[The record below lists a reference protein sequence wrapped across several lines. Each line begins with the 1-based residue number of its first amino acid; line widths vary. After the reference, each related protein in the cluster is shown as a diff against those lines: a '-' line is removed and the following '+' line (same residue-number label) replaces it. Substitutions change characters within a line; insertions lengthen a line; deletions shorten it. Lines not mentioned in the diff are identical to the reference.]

1 MLDWLYRYLD
11 ARRARADRVA
21 ADAAALTARF
31 GASAYGIA
39 RDRDRAERRGD
50 VIDGARPA
58 GHWGRVKLRIA
69 RETGKEAGLD
79 TATRYLRDD
88 ATRAPAPS
96 PGTQDHGTTRM
107 PLPPAP

>member
-1 MLDWLYRYLD
+1 MLGWLHRYLGT
-11 ARRARADRVA
+11 RRARADRVA

-39 RDRDRAERRGD
+39 RDRDRAERRGG
-50 VIDGARPA
+50 VIDDDRPA

-79 TATRYLRDD
+79 TATRYLLDD
-88 ATRAPAPS
+88 ANRPPAPF
-96 PGTQDHGTTRM
+96 PGAPDHGTTRM